1 MRGDKMTDYEKLQMT
16 ADKNEGSFVRN
27 LQGQT
32 GTGFEKNTH
41 VHKDW
46 YATTIDYDE
55 ALDQAQRA
63 VDEREDILAPVKDVQ
78 GSVNEDGNFVFNVA
92 GREFQPTDHAIEQ
105 FSIRVKVPSSSVMRE
120 LRNQADYDAQDAD
133 VMTYLANNAL
143 RRLDQ
148 EKVYRLRTY
157 TDGTCRAFV
166 TDKYAP
172 IDNRWY
178 LETLQEFLPEG
189 RLSHWKGDED
199 TIFGNVLLPDTI
211 MDYGTDDDS
220 DYGGMISIGNCEIGK
235 RRISQVPSL
244 FRSICLNGCIWGQV
258 SGKQIKR
265 RHIGT
270 IDLDALK
277 LEIGQNIEHQLPL
290 LPNGITKFLAMR
302 ELENGDVS
310 MKNIIAAICKDERLG
325 KKEAVVVLDQYAQFE
340 NQERNLFGVVNAI
353 TRAGQKFDNTT
364 WVKFDELG
372 GNLMET
378 DASRWA
384 AILKRADSLQ
394 DKDFEKIFAAA
405 V

>member
-1 MRGDKMTDYEKLQMT
+1 MTDYEKLQMT

-27 LQGQT
+27 LQGET

-55 ALDQAQRA
+55 ALDKAQRA
-63 VDEREDILAPVKDVQ
+63 FDEREDILAPVKDVQ
-78 GSVNEDGNFVFNVA
+78 GSVNEDGNFVFKVA

-120 LRNQADYDAQDAD
+120 LRSQKDYDAQDAD

-148 EKVYRLRTY
+148 DKIYRLRTY

-310 MKNIIAAICKDERLG
+310 MKSIIAAICKDERLG

-353 TRAGQKFDNTT
+353 TRAGQEFDNTT

-378 DASRWA
+378 NASRWA

>member
-1 MRGDKMTDYEKLQMT
+1 MTDYEKLQMT

-55 ALDQAQRA
+55 ALDEAQRA

-78 GSVNEDGNFVFNVA
+78 GSVNEDGNFVFKV
-92 GREFQPTDHAIEQ
+92 GDREFQPTDHAIEQ

-120 LRNQADYDAQDAD
+120 LRSQKDYDAQDAD

-148 EKVYRLRTY
+148 DKIYRLRTY

-178 LETLQEFLPEG
+178 LEVLSEFLPDG

-211 MDYGTDDDS
+211 LDYGTDDDS

-353 TRAGQKFDNTT
+353 TRAGQKFDNMT

-378 DASRWA
+378 DAGRWA

-405 V
+405 I

>member
-1 MRGDKMTDYEKLQMT
+1 MTDYEKLQMT

-55 ALDQAQRA
+55 ALDEAQRA

-78 GSVNEDGNFVFNVA
+78 GSVNEDGNFVFKV
-92 GREFQPTDHAIEQ
+92 GDREFQPTDHAIEQ

-120 LRNQADYDAQDAD
+120 LRSQKDYDAQDAD

-148 EKVYRLRTY
+148 DKIYRLRTY

-211 MDYGTDDDS
+211 LDYGTDDDS

-270 IDLDALK
+270 IDLVELK
-277 LEIGQNIEHQLPL
+277 LEIGKNIEHQLPL

-310 MKNIIAAICKDERLG
+310 MKNIIAAVCKDERFS
-325 KKEAVVVLDQYAQFE
+325 KKESTTVFEQYAQFE
-340 NQERNLFGVVNAI
+340 NQDRNLFGVVNAI
-353 TRAGQKFDNTT
+353 TRAGQTFDNAT
-364 WVKFDELG
+364 WVKFDGVG
-372 GNLMET
+372 GNLIDT

>member
-16 ADKNEGSFVRN
+16 ADKNEGSFVRT
-27 LQGQT
+27 LQGET

-78 GSVNEDGNFVFNVA
+78 GSVNVDGNFVFKV
-92 GREFQPTDHAIEQ
+92 GDREFQPTDHAIEQ

-120 LRNQADYDAQDAD
+120 LRNQDDYDAQDAD

-211 MDYGTDDDS
+211 IDYGTDDDS

-325 KKEAVVVLDQYAQFE
+325 KKEAVVVLDQFAQFE

>member
-1 MRGDKMTDYEKLQMT
+1 MSDYEKLQMT

-27 LQGQT
+27 LQGET

-55 ALDQAQRA
+55 ALDEAQRA

-78 GSVNEDGNFVFNVA
+78 GSVNEDGNFVFKV
-92 GREFQPTDHAIEQ
+92 GDREFQPTDHAIEQ

-120 LRNQADYDAQDAD
+120 LRSQKDYDAQDAD

-148 EKVYRLRTY
+148 DKIYRLRTY

-353 TRAGQKFDNTT
+353 TRAGQKFDNMT

-378 DASRWA
+378 DAGRWA

>member
-1 MRGDKMTDYEKLQMT
+1 MTDYEKLQMT
-16 ADKNEGSFVRN
+16 ANASEGSFVRE

-32 GTGFEKNTH
+32 GVGFQKDMH

-55 ALDQAQRA
+55 ALDKAQRA
-63 VDEREDILAPVKDVQ
+63 VDEREDILAPVKDIEAILD
-78 GSVNEDGNFVFNVA
+78 GDGNFVFEVE
-92 GREFQPTDHAIEQ
+92 GRQFAPTNHAIEQ
-105 FSIRVKVPSSSVMRE
+105 FAIRTKVPSSSVMRE
-120 LRNQADYDAQDAD
+120 LRNAEDYDDQDGD
-133 VMTYLANNAL
+133 CMTRLANNAL

-148 EKVYRLRTY
+148 DKEYRLRTY

-199 TIFGNVLLPDTI
+199 TIFGNILLPDTI
-211 MDYGTDDDS
+211 LDYGTDDDS

-235 RRISQVPSL
+235 RRVSQAPSL

-258 SGKQIKR
+258 SGKQINR

-270 IDLDALK
+270 IDLEALK
-277 LEIGQNIEHQLPL
+277 VEIGQNIEHQLPL

>member
-1 MRGDKMTDYEKLQMT
+1 MTDYEKLQMT
-16 ADKNEGSFVRN
+16 ANASEGSFVRE

-32 GTGFEKNTH
+32 GVGFQKDMH

-63 VDEREDILAPVKDVQ
+63 VDEREDILAPVKDI
-78 GSVNEDGNFVFNVA
+78 EATLDDDGNFCFNVE
-92 GREFQPTDHAIEQ
+92 GREFKPTDHAIEQ
-105 FSIRVKVPSSSVMRE
+105 FAIRAKVPSSSVMRE
-120 LRNQADYDAQDAD
+120 LRNAEDYDQQDGECM
-133 VMTYLANNAL
+133 VNLAENAL

-148 EKVYRLRTY
+148 DKEYRLRTY

-178 LETLQEFLPEG
+178 LEVLSEFLPDG

-211 MDYGTDDDS
+211 LDYGTDDDS

-235 RRISQVPSL
+235 RRISQAPSL

-353 TRAGQKFDNTT
+353 TRAGQKLDNMA

-372 GNLMET
+372 GGLMET
-378 DASRWA
+378 DASRWD

>member
-1 MRGDKMTDYEKLQMT
+1 MSDYEKLKMT
-16 ADKNEGSFVRN
+16 ANAETGSFVRE
-27 LQGQT
+27 LQGET
-32 GTGFEKNTH
+32 GVGFQKDMH

-46 YATTIDYDE
+46 YASTIDYDE

-63 VDEREDILAPVKDVQ
+63 VDEREDILAPVKDI
-78 GSVNEDGNFVFNVA
+78 EATLDDDGNFCFNVE
-92 GREFQPTDHAIEQ
+92 GREFKPTDHAIEQ
-105 FSIRVKVPSSSVMRE
+105 FAIRAKVPSSSVMRE
-120 LRNQADYDAQDAD
+120 LRNAEDYDQQDGECM
-133 VMTYLANNAL
+133 VSLAENAL

-148 EKVYRLRTY
+148 DKEYRLRTY

-178 LETLQEFLPEG
+178 LEVLQEFLPDG

-211 MDYGTDDDS
+211 LDYGTDDDS

-244 FRSICLNGCIWGQV
+244 FRSICMNGCIWGQV

-270 IDLDALK
+270 IDLVELK
-277 LEIGQNIEHQLPL
+277 LEIGKNIEHQLPL

-310 MKNIIAAICKDERLG
+310 MKNIIAAVCKDERFS
-325 KKEAVVVLDQYAQFE
+325 KKESTTVFEQYAQFE
-340 NQERNLFGVVNAI
+340 NQDRNLFGVVNAI
-353 TRAGQKFDNTT
+353 TRAGQTFDNAT
-364 WVKFDELG
+364 WVKFDEVG
-372 GNLMET
+372 GSLIDTN
-378 DASRWA
+378 ASRWA

>member
-27 LQGQT
+27 LQGET

-55 ALDQAQRA
+55 ALDKAQRA
-63 VDEREDILAPVKDVQ
+63 FDEREDILAPVKDVQ
-78 GSVNEDGNFVFNVA
+78 GSVNEDGNFVFKV
-92 GREFQPTDHAIEQ
+92 GEREFQPTDHAIEQ

-120 LRNQADYDAQDAD
+120 LRSQKDYDAQDAD

-148 EKVYRLRTY
+148 DKIYRLRTY

-353 TRAGQKFDNTT
+353 TRAGQKFDNMT

-378 DASRWA
+378 DAGRWA

>member
-1 MRGDKMTDYEKLQMT
+1 MTDYEKLQMT

-55 ALDQAQRA
+55 ALDEAQRA

-78 GSVNEDGNFVFNVA
+78 GSVNEDGNFVFKV
-92 GREFQPTDHAIEQ
+92 GDREFQPTDHAIEQ

-120 LRNQADYDAQDAD
+120 LRSQKDYDAQDAD

-148 EKVYRLRTY
+148 DKIYRLRTY

-353 TRAGQKFDNTT
+353 TRAGQKFDNMT

-378 DASRWA
+378 DAGRWA

>member
-1 MRGDKMTDYEKLQMT
+1 MSDYEKLQMT
-16 ADKNEGSFVRN
+16 ADKSEGSFVRN
-27 LQGQT
+27 LEGAT
-32 GTGFEKNTH
+32 GTGFAKDSH

-55 ALDQAQRA
+55 ALDEAQRA

-78 GSVNEDGNFVFNVA
+78 GSVNEDGNFVFKVA

-120 LRNQADYDAQDAD
+120 LRNQEDYDAQDAD

-148 EKVYRLRTY
+148 DKIYRLRTY

-290 LPNGITKFLAMR
+290 LPNGITKFLSMR

-353 TRAGQKFDNTT
+353 TRAGQKFDNMT

-372 GNLMET
+372 GSLMET

-405 V
+405 I

>member
-1 MRGDKMTDYEKLQMT
+1 MTDYEKLQMT

-120 LRNQADYDAQDAD
+120 LRNQDDYDAQDAD

>member
-1 MRGDKMTDYEKLQMT
+1 MSYEKLQMT
-16 ADKNEGSFVRN
+16 ADKNEGSFVKD
-27 LQGQT
+27 LQGKT
-32 GTGFEKNTH
+32 GVGFAENHH

-46 YATTIDYDE
+46 YATTIGYDE
-55 ALDQAQRA
+55 ALDQAHDAYRS
-63 VDEREDILAPVKDVQ
+63 REDILAPVKDIQ
-78 GSVNEDGNFVFNVA
+78 GSVNDDGAFVFKV
-92 GREFQPTDHAIEQ
+92 GDREFQPTDHAIEQ
-105 FSIRVKVPSSSVMRE
+105 FSIRAKVPSSSVMRE
-120 LRNQADYDAQDAD
+120 LRKQEDYDQQDAD

-148 EKVYRLRTY
+148 DKEYRLRTY

-178 LETLQEFLPEG
+178 LETLQEFMPEG
-189 RLSHWKGDED
+189 RLSHWRGDED
-199 TIFGNVLLPDTI
+199 TIFGNILLPDTI

-235 RRISQVPSL
+235 RRISQTPSL

-258 SGKQIKR
+258 SGKQVRR

-277 LEIGQNIEHQLPL
+277 VEIGENIEHQLPL

-302 ELENGDVS
+302 DFENGDVS
-310 MKNIIAAICKDERLG
+310 MKNIIAAVCKDERFT
-325 KKEAVVVLDQYAQFE
+325 KREASNVLDQFATHE
-340 NQERNLFGVVNAI
+340 NHERNLFGVVNAI
-353 TRAGQKFDNTT
+353 TRAGQEFDSAT
-364 WVKFDELG
+364 WVKFDEVG
-372 GNLMET
+372 GSLIET

-384 AILKRADSLQ
+384 AILKRADSMQ
-394 DKDFEKIFAAA
+394 DKDFEKIFMTA

>member
-1 MRGDKMTDYEKLQMT
+1 MSDYEKLKMT
-16 ADKNEGSFVRN
+16 ANAETGSFVRE

-32 GTGFEKNTH
+32 GVGFQKDMH

-63 VDEREDILAPVKDVQ
+63 VDEREDILAPVKDI
-78 GSVNEDGNFVFNVA
+78 EATLDDDGNFCFNVE
-92 GREFQPTDHAIEQ
+92 GREFKPTDHAIEQ
-105 FSIRVKVPSSSVMRE
+105 FAIRAKVPSSSVMRE
-120 LRNQADYDAQDAD
+120 LRNTEDYDQQDGECM
-133 VMTYLANNAL
+133 VSLAENAL

-148 EKVYRLRTY
+148 DKEYRLRTY

-178 LETLQEFLPEG
+178 LEVLQEFLPDG

-211 MDYGTDDDS
+211 LDYGTDDDS

-265 RHIGT
+265 RHIGA

-277 LEIGQNIEHQLPL
+277 LEIGKNIEYQLPL

-302 ELENGDVS
+302 TLENGDVS
-310 MKNIIAAICKDERLG
+310 MKNIIASVCKDERFS
-325 KKEAVVVLDQYAQFE
+325 KKESSEVLEQYATHE
-340 NQERNLFGVVNAI
+340 NQDRNLFGVVNAI
-353 TRAGQKFDNTT
+353 TRAGQTFDNMT
-364 WVKFDELG
+364 WVKFDGVG
-372 GNLMET
+372 GSLIDT

>member
-1 MRGDKMTDYEKLQMT
+1 M
-16 ADKNEGSFVRN
+16 
-27 LQGQT
+27 
-32 GTGFEKNTH
+32 
-41 VHKDW
+41 
-46 YATTIDYDE
+46 
-55 ALDQAQRA
+55 
-63 VDEREDILAPVKDVQ
+63 
-78 GSVNEDGNFVFNVA
+78 
-92 GREFQPTDHAIEQ
+92 
-105 FSIRVKVPSSSVMRE
+105 
-120 LRNQADYDAQDAD
+120 
-133 VMTYLANNAL
+133 
-143 RRLDQ
+143 
-148 EKVYRLRTY
+148 
-157 TDGTCRAFV
+157 
-166 TDKYAP
+166 
-172 IDNRWY
+172 
-178 LETLQEFLPEG
+178 QEFLPEG

-290 LPNGITKFLAMR
+290 LPNGITQFLAMR

>member
-1 MRGDKMTDYEKLQMT
+1 MSDYEKLKMT
-16 ADKNEGSFVRN
+16 ANASTGSFVRE
-27 LQGQT
+27 LQGET
-32 GTGFEKNTH
+32 GVGFQKDSH

-46 YATTIDYDE
+46 YASTIDYDE

-63 VDEREDILAPVKDVQ
+63 VDEREDILAPVKDI
-78 GSVNEDGNFVFNVA
+78 EATLDDDGNFCFNVE
-92 GREFQPTDHAIEQ
+92 GREFKPTDHAIEQ
-105 FSIRVKVPSSSVMRE
+105 FAIRAKVPSSSVMRE
-120 LRNQADYDAQDAD
+120 LRNAEDYDQQDGECM
-133 VMTYLANNAL
+133 VSLAENAL

-148 EKVYRLRTY
+148 DKEYRLRTY

-178 LETLQEFLPEG
+178 LEVLQEFLPDG

-211 MDYGTDDDS
+211 LDYGTDDDS

-353 TRAGQKFDNTT
+353 TRAGQKFDNMT

-372 GNLMET
+372 GSLMET

>member
-1 MRGDKMTDYEKLQMT
+1 MTDYEKLQMT